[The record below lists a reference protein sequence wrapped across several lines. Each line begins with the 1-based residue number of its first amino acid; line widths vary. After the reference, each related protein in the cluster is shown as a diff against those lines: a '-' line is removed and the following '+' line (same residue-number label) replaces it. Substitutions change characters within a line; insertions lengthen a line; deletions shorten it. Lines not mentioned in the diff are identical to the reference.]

1 MTNDKD
7 KQKGAQPSEIN
18 ADVNSPGYRERVFE
32 IVRRIPTGRVMTYGQ
47 LAEILGEGYTPRTV
61 GFVMHS
67 ADETVPWQRVINSQ
81 GACSTGRV
89 ILPPDKQQRMLE
101 REGIAFDAR
110 GRCDL
115 GRYRWIPEEEE
126 EARCKEEQREAQ
138 QSLFGDQTPT
148 DQSRE

>member
-1 MTNDKD
+1 MNNDD
-7 KQKGAQPSEIN
+7 SSADRGAQGQAP
-18 ADVNSPGYRERVFE
+18 DVNSRGYRERVFE
-32 IVRRIPTGRVMTYGQ
+32 IVRRIPSGRVMTYGQ

-89 ILPPDKQQRMLE
+89 IVPPDLQQRMLVS
-101 REGIAFDAR
+101 EGVVFNEK

-115 GRYRWIPEEEE
+115 SRYRWTPEEY
-126 EARCKEEQREAQ
+126 EAGGEVGEDPQP
-138 QSLFGDQTPT
+138 SLFGD
-148 DQSRE
+148 

>member
-1 MTNDKD
+1 MKSDKEWRR
-7 KQKGAQPSEIN
+7 KAPQAETN

-67 ADETVPWQRVINSQ
+67 ADESVPWQRVINSQ

-89 ILPPDKQQRMLE
+89 IIPPDLQQRMLVS
-101 REGIAFDAR
+101 EGVVFNEK

-115 GRYRWIPEEEE
+115 ARYRWTPEEYATED
-126 EARCKEEQREAQ
+126 ADGDDEQP
-138 QSLFGDQTPT
+138 SLFGD
-148 DQSRE
+148 